1 MSPTPQRKP
10 WPPVI
15 QTALPAWM
23 KWRDALLT
31 LLMWSLF
38 AFVLVRQFRLV
49 SRTVA
54 GRTDLVEFLE
64 LLAPYAGL
72 AVLLIGLLSVA
83 ARLTERRREK
93 ALRLRPPAP
102 LALADEARGVGLTEA
117 ALEQAR
123 ALRIAVVHREPG
135 GLRIQQ
141 G

>member
-1 MSPTPQRKP
+1 MSPAPQRKP
-10 WPPVI
+10 WPPLI

-38 AFVLVRQFRLV
+38 AFMLLRQFRLV

-54 GRTDLVEFLE
+54 GRTDVVEFLA

-72 AVLLIGLLSVA
+72 AVLLIGVLAVA

-102 LALADEARGVGLTEA
+102 LGLADEARGVGLDEA

-123 ALRIAVVHREPG
+123 ALRVAVVNLEPG
-135 GLRIQQ
+135 GLRIQR